1 MSMSITTF
9 ITTMMTNVAVAIMTT
24 IMNIIITTMTT
35 NVVVAVMI
43 TIITI
48 TTMQMRYLQAG
59 VILRAKGIV
68 PSDGTDW
75 LYFDLVP
82 GEYEIR
88 KGNPDI
94 TGKLCVIGSK
104 LAEDKL
110 AELFE
115 V

>member
-9 ITTMMTNVAVAIMTT
+9 ITTMMTNVAVANMTT

-59 VILRAKGIV
+59 V
-68 PSDGTDW
+68 
-75 LYFDLVP
+75 
-82 GEYEIR
+82 R
-88 KGNPDI
+88 KLHI
-94 TGKLCVIGSK
+94 SLMKIS
-104 LAEDKL
+104 
-110 AELFE
+110 
-115 V
+115 